1 MQRFER
7 FAKAAGW
14 DKMTW
19 ATQLSALLTRKV
31 LDVYFRIPENKAGNY
46 DLVKAAILSQYDF
59 TEDGYRNHF

>member
-7 FAKAAGW
+7 FAKAAEW

-19 ATQLSALLTRKV
+19 VTQLSALLTRKV
-31 LDVYFRIPENKAGNY
+31 LDVYSRIPENKAGNY

-59 TEDGYRNHF
+59 TEDGYRNRF